1 MFAPFSLKP
10 FRTKGL
16 DRFGGRRNHA
26 SGLPL
31 TDCAGNSNLRLEPST
46 GMRSLVVE
54 DEPKIAD
61 DMAASLKMAG
71 FAVDICRDGEEA
83 WFLGDTEEFD
93 VVILDLG
100 LPKLDGLT
108 VLKRW
113 RAEGRNMPVIVLTAR
128 DGWTAR
134 VEGINSGADDYL
146 TKPFKMEELIARV
159 RAVLRRTHGH
169 SGPLLKSGAMALDT
183 NQMRITVDGK
193 VVPLTPLE
201 YRLISYLLHHKGRI
215 VPGGEL
221 RDHVYGNEDAR
232 EANAIEAIIV
242 RLRRKLGT
250 GSIETRRGLGYCIK
264 DSTG

>member
-1 MFAPFSLKP
+1 MALAGAKKAM
-10 FRTKGL
+10 RTL
-16 DRFGGRRNHA
+16 I
-26 SGLPL
+26 
-31 TDCAGNSNLRLEPST
+31 
-46 GMRSLVVE
+46 VE
-54 DEPKIAD
+54 DEPKIAA
-61 DMAASLKMAG
+61 DMAQSLTAAG
-71 FAVDICRDGEEA
+71 FAVDVCGDGEEA

-113 RAEGRNMPVIVLTAR
+113 RGEGRNMPVIVLTAR
-128 DGWTAR
+128 DGWTSR

-169 SGPLLKSGAMALDT
+169 SGPMLKSGAISLDT
-183 NQMRITVDGK
+183 NQMRIAIDGK
-193 VVPLTPLE
+193 AVPLTPLE
-201 YRLISYLLHHKGRI
+201 FRLMSYLLHHKGRI
-215 VPGGEL
+215 IPGGEL
-221 RDHVYGNEDAR
+221 RDHVYGSEDSR

-242 RLRRKLGT
+242 RLRRKLGN

-264 DSTG
+264 DSGV